1 MIVAKGFEAETLEE
15 LKTRIINFYSE
26 KHKHMPT
33 INYILQINEDGSE
46 DIFSDDIVAKF
57 NEEVEQQ
64 ISDNLKLYVTPEDVA
79 LDRWYSEKGD
89 R

>member
-26 KHKHMPT
+26 KYKHMPT

-46 DIFSDDIVAKF
+46 DIFSDDIVESLTKRSSNRF
-57 NEEVEQQ
+57 RITLSYMLHQ
-64 ISDNLKLYVTPEDVA
+64 KMW
-79 LDRWYSEKGD
+79 R
-89 R
+89 